1 MPEPTI
7 YNAAD
12 EALKAEKAFIRGY
25 VPPAEQIEQRDAV
38 WNFENIPNAM
48 QEQTDLRG
56 WMLKQNTARM
66 ELVKLWTS
74 QFTRQKDE
82 DVTALG
88 IRRAKLRR
96 RMLFVIATEAT
107 ATGGS
112 RDIAAE
118 AFKAV
123 FPKE

>member
-1 MPEPTI
+1 MPEPAI

-12 EALKAEKAFIRGY
+12 EALRAEKAFVSGY
-25 VPPAEQIEQRDAV
+25 VPPSAQVEQRDAV

-48 QEQTDLRG
+48 QEQTDLRA
-56 WMLKQNTARM
+56 WMLKQTAQRM
-66 ELVKLWTS
+66 DLVKTWTK
-74 QFTRQKDE
+74 QFSRQEGE
-82 DVTALG
+82 DPTALTA
-88 IRRAKLRR
+88 RRAKLRR

-107 ATGGS
+107 NPLGS
-112 RDIAAE
+112 REVAAE

>member
-7 YNAAD
+7 YNATD
-12 EALKAEKAFIRGY
+12 EALKAEKAYIRGY
-25 VPPAEQIEQRDAV
+25 VPPIEQVEQRDAV

-56 WMLKQNTARM
+56 WMLKQKDARM
-66 ELVKLWTS
+66 DLVKKWTS
-74 QFTRQKDE
+74 QFSKQEGE
-82 DVTALG
+82 DPTALG

-107 ATGGS
+107 TALGS
-112 RDIAAE
+112 RDVAAE

>member
-12 EALKAEKAFIRGY
+12 EALKAEKAFVRGY

-56 WMLKQNTARM
+56 WMLKQTTQRM
-66 ELVKLWTS
+66 DLVKAWTK
-74 QFTRQKDE
+74 QFSRQEGE
-82 DVTALG
+82 DPTALG

-96 RMLFVIATEAT
+96 RMLFVIGTEAT
-107 ATGGS
+107 NPLGS
-112 RDIAAE
+112 REVAAE

>member
-1 MPEPTI
+1 MPEPMI

-12 EALKAEKAFIRGY
+12 EALKAEKSFIRGY

-56 WMLKQNTARM
+56 WMLKQATARM
-66 ELVKLWTS
+66 DLVKLWTS
-74 QFTRQKDE
+74 QFSRQKDE

-107 ATGGS
+107 AAGGS